1 MQRGYRRPPGPGGP
15 GSPAGGGRFG
25 SPAWG
30 RRGGRGGSYG
40 PDEGSYGPDEGSYGP
55 DEGSYGHTP
64 SPMRTP
70 GRGGPSGRHPS
81 PSPYRTHSPSPYRTH
96 SPSPYGTHSPVPY
109 RTHSPAPYRRGFQG
123 SPQTS
128 TPQTRTGGGV
138 EKYYSPS
145 MVQDPWATLKPV
157 EVSSSQTR
165 TPSHSTRY
173 F

>member
-1 MQRGYRRPPGPGGP
+1 MQRGYRRPPGPGGARP
-15 GSPAGGGRFG
+15 PGPGGSGSPAGGGRFG

-30 RRGGRGGSYG
+30 GRGARGGFGPFGSYG
-40 PDEGSYGPDEGSYGP
+40 PDEGSYGPDEGSYGN
-55 DEGSYGHTP
+55 TP

-81 PSPYRTHSPSPYRTH
+81 PYRTHSPS
-96 SPSPYGTHSPVPY
+96 PY
-109 RTHSPAPYRRGFQG
+109 RTHSPAPYRRGFQ
-123 SPQTS
+123 TS
-128 TPQTRTGGGV
+128 TPQARTGGGV